1 MNSPR
6 TLLGVAS
13 LTLLAAGSA
22 SAQVFA
28 TDPVGTWS
36 DGGSIVTIGTDF
48 TVGNVGVTVGS
59 LGIFDKDGDGLERA
73 EEVGIFRAD
82 KTLLGSVNLK
92 SGTGSLFHDGS
103 RWENLTT
110 PIALNANTTYFL
122 AWTVHPLKDGG
133 VPLTIVTDL
142 ANVKI
147 NPLFS
152 LAGNGYLY
160 TDTGVPGLNFPGQG
174 QRSVGLY
181 AFGGNLAL
189 VPEPATVG
197 VAMGLGLLGLAGWRR
212 CRR

>member
-1 MNSPR
+1 MNSR
-6 TLLGVAS
+6 KTLLGVAS

-28 TDPVGTWS
+28 TDPKGEWVG
-36 DGGSIVTIGTDF
+36 GGSVVTIGTDF

-82 KTLLGSVNLK
+82 KTLLGSVTLK
-92 SGTGSLFHDGS
+92 SGTGSLFHDGT

-122 AWTVHPLKDGG
+122 AWTVHPLKDSG
-133 VPLTIVTDL
+133 VTLNIVKDPSEVT
-142 ANVKI
+142 I

-174 QRSVGLY
+174 ERSVGLF

-197 VAMGLGLLGLAGWRR
+197 LATALGLLGLAGWRR